1 MDALATALASYEAK
15 FRPYVE
21 QSQEIPPFVPGFM
34 HPDSAWKRTI
44 LHGFLTMVSRVVRW
58 EWVGRWLGDAESRDD
73 GFKLPE
79 YVAFESKDKK

>member
-1 MDALATALASYEAK
+1 
-15 FRPYVE
+15 
-21 QSQEIPPFVPGFM
+21 
-34 HPDSAWKRTI
+34 
-44 LHGFLTMVSRVVRW
+44 MVSRVVRW